1 MCSQFDEFYDGELAA
16 AATGTFRDHL
26 ATCDRC
32 QASLRGR
39 MQETMILDE
48 ASPAVVI
55 PIRRMRY
62 AAIGA
67 MVAVAATVALVWSL
81 KGKKPPQVADLGV
94 TLTIEKGAATMRGQ
108 SAHVGD
114 RVHVKA
120 AGQLW
125 IYRGDHELVLACP
138 GHAGCRDGGADVDLA
153 VMGTYQFV
161 SLGSTSVVPAGDF
174 DTDLA
179 KVATANVKYKVE
191 TLDVQ

>member
-1 MCSQFDEFYDGELAA
+1 MCSQFDEFYDGELAVA
-16 AATGTFRDHL
+16 PTTAFRDHL

-39 MQETMILDE
+39 MQETLVLDE
-48 ASPAVVI
+48 AAPAVVI

-67 MVAVAATVALVWSL
+67 MVAVAAAVALVWSL
-81 KGKKPPQVADLGV
+81 KSGKPPQVAELGV

-138 GHAGCRDGGADVDLA
+138 GHAGCRAGGADIDLA
-153 VMGTYQFV
+153 AMGSYQFV
-161 SLGSTSVVPAGDF
+161 SLGATSVVPAGDF

-179 KVATANVKYKVE
+179 AVATAKVKYKIE